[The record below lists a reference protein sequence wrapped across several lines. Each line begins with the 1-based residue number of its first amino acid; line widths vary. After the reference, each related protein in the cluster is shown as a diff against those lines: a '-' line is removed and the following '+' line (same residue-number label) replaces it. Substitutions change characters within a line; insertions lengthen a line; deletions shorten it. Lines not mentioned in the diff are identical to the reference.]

1 VLWNW
6 ELIDPTQPMSMTN
19 IRIKDLFTRDPQEEH
34 FFLTSARIEIRG
46 LEAMDIMAKCA
57 RQIEDG
63 ISSAGDQAR
72 LASQL
77 AQLARVI
84 DDITAILDAVREG
97 CEPMFFYFTFRPVS
111 GLAFLF
117 EYPFLTEMRV

>member
-1 VLWNW
+1 
-6 ELIDPTQPMSMTN
+6 MTSSN

-57 RQIEDG
+57 RQIENG
-63 ISSAGDQAR
+63 VNGSADQAL
-72 LASQL
+72 LASRL
-77 AQLARVI
+77 TQLARVI

-97 CEPMFFYFTFRPVS
+97 CDPMFFYFTFRPVS
-111 GLAFLF
+111 VSDFS
-117 EYPFLTEMRV
+117 V

>member
-1 VLWNW
+1 
-6 ELIDPTQPMSMTN
+6 MSTSN

-57 RQIEDG
+57 RLIDAG
-63 ISSAGDQAR
+63 ISSTADEAF

-77 AQLARVI
+77 ARLAVVI
-84 DDITAILDAVREG
+84 DDISAILDAVREG
-97 CEPMFFYFTFRPVS
+97 CDPMFFYFTFRPVS
-111 GLAFLF
+111 IRFS
-117 EYPFLTEMRV
+117 V